1 MGTNT
6 VEAGR
11 CLDRTQLLERLNQAA
26 QRMSSILDVEC
37 LLDTVVNEITA
48 NFGLSHAIVLLRDPA
63 SDELV
68 TAAVRGHEPKGSR
81 FRIGR
86 DGMVGQ
92 TAARRTAYYARDVRE
107 DPHYICC
114 NALIRS
120 ELDVPI
126 LSEGELLGV
135 LSMECEQVSGFN
147 DDDVEI
153 FTQLAEHIATGLR
166 NSRLFEQEHNALKRL
181 ALAEEEARLVQRS
194 LFPKKAPELP
204 GLRLDGQC
212 MFAGLTGGDWFD
224 YIPLSDTRCG
234 VVLADVSG
242 KGMAAALLMSTTRT
256 LLRLVAKQIGEPA
269 ELLLHLNHAL
279 LQEFP
284 DARYV
289 TMIYGVLDSN
299 HATFT
304 FANAGHPA
312 PLLVQNGGAQFLT
325 TQSGLPLGLLD
336 SHYDQR
342 TVHLTSGS
350 KLLLYSDGVTEACGK
365 DGIEFG
371 PETLLAHAQS
381 EPFNPQSLLETVSR
395 YCLPHTLPD
404 DATMVMIES
413 RSQLA
418 GEQSCPATS
427 QTGASAA

>member
-1 MGTNT
+1 MGTN
-6 VEAGR
+6 VVRAGV
-11 CLDRTQLLERLNQAA
+11 CLDRVQLLERLNQAA
-26 QRMSSILDVEC
+26 QRMSSILDVER

-48 NFGLSHAIVLLRDPA
+48 NLGVSHVIVLLRDSA
-63 SDELV
+63 SDDLV

-107 DPHYICC
+107 DPYYICC
-114 NALIRS
+114 DARIRS
-120 ELDVPI
+120 ELDIPI
-126 LSEGELLGV
+126 ISEGELLGV
-135 LSMECEQVSGFN
+135 LSMECEQLSGFN
-147 DDDVEI
+147 DDDIEI
-153 FTQLAEHIATGLR
+153 FTQLAEHIAVGLR
-166 NSRLFEQEHNALKRL
+166 NSRLFEQEHNARKRL
-181 ALAEEEARLVQRS
+181 VQAEEEARLVQRS
-194 LFPKKAPELP
+194 LFPKKAPELR
-204 GLRLDGQC
+204 GFRLGAEC

-224 YIPLSDTRCG
+224 YISLSDTRCG

-256 LLRLVAKQIGEPA
+256 LLRLMARQFSEPA
-269 ELLLHLNHAL
+269 EVLSKMNRAL
-279 LQEFP
+279 VQEFP

-289 TMIYGVLDSN
+289 TMIYGVLDSD
-299 HATFT
+299 HETFT

-312 PLLVQNGGAQFLT
+312 PLLVQNGRAEFLPT
-325 TQSGLPLGLLD
+325 RSGLPLALLD

-342 TVHLTSGS
+342 TVHLTCGS
-350 KLLLYSDGVTEACGK
+350 RLLLYSDGVTEAYGR

-371 PETLLAHAQS
+371 PETLQAHAKS

-395 YCLPHTLPD
+395 YCLPLTLQD

-413 RSQLA
+413 RSAMA
-418 GEQSCPATS
+418 GEQSRSAIS